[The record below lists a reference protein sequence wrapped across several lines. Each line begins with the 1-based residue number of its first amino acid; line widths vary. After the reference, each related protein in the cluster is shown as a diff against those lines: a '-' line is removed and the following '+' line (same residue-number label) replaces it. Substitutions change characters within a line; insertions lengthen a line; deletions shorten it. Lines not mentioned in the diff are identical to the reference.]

1 MNSTELNPKQSK
13 IDKLLEIVGK
23 SSSLESAE
31 VKEAV
36 SLCREIGDPACEALT
51 GIMVKDIATRLDSDN
66 SYRSD
71 NAAFVLGKAGKTS
84 IPALSSAVRFSSYAH
99 LALGIV
105 ARSEKDKAAKENA
118 LNILRVELMSPDW
131 MRVEA
136 AVKGFGNS
144 KDKRII
150 PVLKKLRSST
160 SSFEIMRACDEAIAN
175 LSPLSFILSK
185 IFFHKFDQE
194 IDL

>member
-1 MNSTELNPKQSK
+1 MNSTDTKTNQAK

-23 SSSLESAE
+23 SSSLDSAE
-31 VKEAV
+31 AKEAV

-51 GIMVKDIATRLDSDN
+51 GIMVNDIITRLDSDN

-71 NAAFVLGKAGKTS
+71 NAAFVLGNAGKTS
-84 IPALSSAVRFSSYAH
+84 IPALSAAVRFSSYAH

-105 ARSEKDKAAKENA
+105 ARSEKNKTAKNNA
-118 LNILRVELMSPDW
+118 LNILKAELMSPDW

-136 AVKGFGNS
+136 SIKGFGNS

-175 LSPLSFILSK
+175 LSPLLFILSSLTK
-185 IFFHKFDQE
+185 K
-194 IDL
+194 